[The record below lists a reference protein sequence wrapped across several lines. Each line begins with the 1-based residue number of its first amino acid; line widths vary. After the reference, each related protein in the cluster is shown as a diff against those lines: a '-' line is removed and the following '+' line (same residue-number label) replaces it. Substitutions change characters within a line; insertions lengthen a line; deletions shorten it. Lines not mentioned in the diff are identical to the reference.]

1 MIISTYTEYDENGN
15 VKSQT
20 TTQYEDSDIDT
31 GIVGEIGESGCN
43 ECPED
48 MTEDI
53 DITTEELFA
62 IAMRSVGLIDSI
74 CDPRV
79 TQFAEALNDLQDL
92 LWEDEE

>member
-20 TTQYEDSDIDT
+20 TTQYEDDAFDM
-31 GIVGEIGESGCN
+31 GIVGAPGEPGCN
-43 ECPED
+43 ECPD
-48 MTEDI
+48 
-53 DITTEELFA
+53 EELFA

-79 TQFAEALNDLQDL
+79 TQFVEAFNDLMNMIE
-92 LWEDEE
+92 EDME

>member
-1 MIISTYTEYDENGN
+1 MIISTYTEYDESGN
-15 VKSQT
+15 VKSRT
-20 TTQYEDSDIDT
+20 TTQYEDDAFDM
-31 GIVGEIGESGCN
+31 GIVGAPGEPGCN

-62 IAMRSVGLIDSI
+62 IAMRSAGLIDSI

-79 TQFAEALNDLQDL
+79 TQFVEAFNDLMNMIE
-92 LWEDEE
+92 EDME

>member
-1 MIISTYTEYDENGN
+1 MIISTYTEYDKDGN
-15 VKSQT
+15 ITSQT
-20 TTQYEDSDIDT
+20 TTQYEDDDINM
-31 GIVGEIGESGCN
+31 GIVGAPGEPGCN

-48 MTEDI
+48 MTETI
-53 DITTEELFA
+53 DITT
-62 IAMRSVGLIDSI
+62 